1 MVRFQSLGELLKSS
15 CFCQI
20 LAPSRRTLV
29 SPLEKEASP
38 SSAQKNIIA
47 GSTLSKHHGTGV
59 ALASLGA
66 AVKDLDA
73 ECSKHC
79 ENAAGLKERTRKR
92 LDWVLETAAAHAR
105 HERSF
110 VARRLHSVSI
120 YWQEEL
126 SKREK
131 RLVRVGERNHSR

>member
-1 MVRFQSLGELLKSS
+1 M
-15 CFCQI
+15 
-20 LAPSRRTLV
+20 
-29 SPLEKEASP
+29 
-38 SSAQKNIIA
+38 
-47 GSTLSKHHGTGV
+47 GSNHQGTRV
-59 ALASLGA
+59 AFASLGA

-92 LDWVLETAAAHAR
+92 LDWVLETAAAHAK

-110 VARRLHSVSI
+110 VARKLHSVSI

-126 SKREK
+126 PKRKK
-131 RLVRVGERNHSR
+131 RSVRVLPCIAHIRVRRTIVYEVERGGSKLFDCFL